1 MFNILDKA
9 SDYSNNWNYTFL
21 IVALIAIL
29 IGAIMTAIK
38 VFKRRSRIEAES
50 KKLLHNE
57 KVLDDPESL
66 LKRK

>member
-9 SDYSNNWNYTFL
+9 SEYSNGWNYTFL
-21 IVALIAIL
+21 VVALIAIF

-38 VFKRRSRIEAES
+38 VLKRRSRIEAES